1 MSRLD
6 SQTQVIVP
14 VTFIHSLATQSHHP
28 ASCLCCLCCI
38 CKPLPSLPSL
48 PLLTTPFA
56 NHSLWKPFPLQTTPF
71 SPSQNISVLFNTL
84 RAEKRSWEHQA
95 RFSPN
100 NLPHYISNA
109 TFHRFPDQRL
119 WVDTAAWGA
128 HKLTP
133 ASLQNGSKVSDANVF
148 VYVCASCSYD
158 HFLAWYCSKHRN
170 SRLDDRKCLTFVQ
183 PIWALWFSL
192 SQILAAQHQFCF
204 TPFAIR
210 YIKKNLRKSEVFV
223 LASVDPRQNQKTTL
237 CCLVHF
243 ALLLIH
249 TASMSSWNLYGN
261 HKTQA
266 TR

>member
-100 NLPHYISNA
+100 NLP
-109 TFHRFPDQRL
+109 PL
-119 WVDTAAWGA
+119 
-128 HKLTP
+128 
-133 ASLQNGSKVSDANVF
+133 
-148 VYVCASCSYD
+148 
-158 HFLAWYCSKHRN
+158 HF
-170 SRLDDRKCLTFVQ
+170 KCD
-183 PIWALWFSL
+183 L
-192 SQILAAQHQFCF
+192 SQISWPKALSGHCCMGSPQTH
-204 TPFAIR
+204 
-210 YIKKNLRKSEVFV
+210 
-223 LASVDPRQNQKTTL
+223 PR
-237 CCLVHF
+237 
-243 ALLLIH
+243 I
-249 TASMSSWNLYGN
+249 
-261 HKTQA
+261 A
-266 TR
+266 TKWLQGEWCKCVCVRMC